1 MKHIKIGELGE
12 DIACKYLEKKGFRI
26 LDRNYRKKWGELD
39 IVAQKGNIYHFVE
52 VKALTVS
59 PAFASSFGRAQ
70 YETPYNNKLYT
81 GQTPHQYKPEDAVQ
95 PWKIKRLQR
104 AIQSYLLQKRLYE
117 TVDWLFDIIAVE
129 IEFQNRNAKV
139 RFIEGIML

>member
-1 MKHIKIGELGE
+1 MKKRLRVSHETASDAVKHIKIGELGE
-12 DIACKYLEKKGFRI
+12 DIACRYLEDRGFQI

-59 PAFASSFGRAQ
+59 RETKYQ
-70 YETPYNNKLYT
+70 YK
-81 GQTPHQYKPEDAVQ
+81 YKPEDAIQ

-117 TVDWLFDIIAVE
+117 TADWLFDIIAVE
-129 IEFQNRNAKV
+129 IELKNRNAKV
-139 RFIEGIML
+139 RFIEGITL